1 MSGKMIWTPPSNL
14 NAPIPPKGYEYR
26 WARLETLKS
35 KNKRKKLGF
44 SFVRLIKLKTK
55 KRYPFIH
62 IKYLGKCVGVG
73 GLVLIKRKEGI
84 N

>member
-1 MSGKMIWTPPSNL
+1 MSEKMIWTPPTNL

-26 WARLETLKS
+26 WARLETIKS
-35 KNKRKKLGF
+35 KKKRKKLGF
-44 SFVRLIKLKTK
+44 SIVRKIKLKDK

-73 GLVLIKRKEGI
+73 GLVLIARKGGI

>member
-1 MSGKMIWTPPSNL
+1 MSEKMIWTPPTNL

-26 WARLETLKS
+26 WTRLETIKS
-35 KNKRKKLGF
+35 KKKRKKLGF
-44 SFVRLIKLKTK
+44 SIVRKIKLKDK

-73 GLVLIKRKEGI
+73 GLVLIARKEVI